1 MKLLDDLKINVP
13 DTLPAGK
20 SLTVYKVLAI
30 LLGAYGVHN
39 FWVGEEAFKVK
50 GMAQLKLGL
59 CSLCCC
65 LLGIPG
71 LLSWISA
78 LKEAFAIKEATP
90 AA

>member
-20 SLTVYKVLAI
+20 SLTTYKVLAV
-30 LLGAYGVHN
+30 LLGAYGIHN
-39 FWVGEEAFKVK
+39 FWVGEEAFKTK

-59 CSLCCC
+59 CSICCC

-78 LKEAFAIKEATP
+78 LKEAFAIKEANI
-90 AA
+90 AK